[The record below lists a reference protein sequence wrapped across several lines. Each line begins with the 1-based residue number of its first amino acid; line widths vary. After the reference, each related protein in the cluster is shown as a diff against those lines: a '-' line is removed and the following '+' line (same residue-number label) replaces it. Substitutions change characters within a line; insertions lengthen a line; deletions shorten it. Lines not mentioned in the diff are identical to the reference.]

1 MTIVNPRG
9 ERIVSDQENKPLKSA
24 FELAME
30 RLKREDREAGI
41 EHRPL
46 TDAQKASIA
55 EIRNFYEAKMA
66 ERDVLHQ
73 SKLRRVVDPGER
85 ATLEEEFRRDRERFA
100 SERDAK
106 IEKAR
111 RADGP

>member
-1 MTIVNPRG
+1 VTIVNPRG